1 MVTMHNSKETRL
13 FEQQLKAALE
23 YRTRSKR
30 PAWKLGPFEWVRALL
45 FHARI
50 LWVYAVARKMIRK
63 GIFDLDAYA
72 SRSWKSLQVA
82 ESSGGR
88 VEVTGLGNLAGTAG
102 PVVIIGN
109 HMSSLETIVLP
120 ILILPFKDVAFV
132 VKESLT
138 THFIFGPIMRSVKHI
153 AVGRNNPR
161 EDLKLVLTRGEELIR
176 QGVSVVIFPQATRSV
191 EFDIEGFNT
200 LGVKL
205 AARTGVPVV
214 PLALKT
220 DFMANGSWV
229 KDMGLVH
236 PDRTIHFAFGAAL
249 QVAGNGREE
258 HAAVVK
264 FIAAHLQ
271 EWGGHIKGEVPA

>member
-1 MVTMHNSKETRL
+1 MYNIEESMA
-13 FEQQLKAALE
+13 FERQLAKDLE
-23 YRTRSKR
+23 YRSPAKR
-30 PAWKLGPFEWVRALL
+30 HALRFGFLEWARALS

-50 LWVYAVARKMIRK
+50 LWVYAVARKIIRR
-63 GIFDLDAYA
+63 GHFDMEAYA
-72 SRSWKSLQVA
+72 NRSWKSLHVA

-88 VEVTGLGNLAGTAG
+88 FEVTGLAHLAGTSG

-109 HMSSLETIVLP
+109 HMGSLETIVLP
-120 ILILPFKDVAFV
+120 ALILPFKDVAFV
-132 VKESLT
+132 VKESLR

-153 AVGRNNPR
+153 AVGRSNPR

-176 QGVSVVIFPQATRSV
+176 QGVSVVIFPQATRAV

-205 AARTGVPVV
+205 AARAGVPLI

-220 DFMANGSWV
+220 DFMANGTWV
-229 KDMGLVH
+229 KDMGYVH
-236 PDRTIHFAFGAAL
+236 PERTIHFAFGAPL
-249 QVAGNGREE
+249 KVAASGREE

-264 FIAAHLQ
+264 FVATHLK
-271 EWGGHIKGEVPA
+271 EWGGTIKGEVPL